1 MTIRWL
7 VSLSALCLSLALLSV
22 GCDNGTAP
30 AATAAAPAN
39 ANVAGA
45 WNGTSGSGLAYNF
58 GLSQAG
64 DAITGSFSNDSG
76 GAGTVTGSVSDGDH
90 AVMQL
95 NFTAGAT
102 PGYFETWDGHVNST
116 VNEMLGTRTPGNG
129 RSEEH
134 TSEL

>member
-22 GCDNGTAP
+22 GCDNGNGSTPDTNAA
-30 AATAAAPAN
+30 AATPAPAPAN

-95 NFTAGAT
+95 NF
-102 PGYFETWDGHVNST
+102 
-116 VNEMLGTRTPGNG
+116 
-129 RSEEH
+129 
-134 TSEL
+134 